1 MTAPEPPARRRS
13 PGTADLAGRPARGG
27 ARQAV
32 PRPPWARRVEPP
44 VDGLE
49 AVDPAAQLSIGA
61 VRDAFADSPAPAGLD
76 RAVGA
81 AVLIALMPRDVA
93 PVATFDSSGGDLL
106 RPAVVVLIRRAV
118 HLRANPGEIA
128 FPGGGVEP
136 GEEPLAA
143 ALREAYEEV
152 DLRPAGVEVLGRLST
167 LGRSRASASI
177 AAFVGAIRG
186 RPALDANPAEVDR
199 ILVVPLAELVAP
211 GRYWQERWDETD
223 EGGRTMH
230 FFDLGEDV
238 IWGATAQLLHSFL
251 VHVLRRAEAPGPG
264 DPDGAH

>member
-1 MTAPEPPARRRS
+1 MKRWIFVPPAWKSSAASPPSAVPGLGFDRR
-13 PGTADLAGRPARGG
+13 LRGG
-27 ARQAV
+27 A
-32 PRPPWARRVEPP
+32 
-44 VDGLE
+44 
-49 AVDPAAQLSIGA
+49 
-61 VRDAFADSPAPAGLD
+61 
-76 RAVGA
+76 
-81 AVLIALMPRDVA
+81 
-93 PVATFDSSGGDLL
+93 
-106 RPAVVVLIRRAV
+106 
-118 HLRANPGEIA
+118 
-128 FPGGGVEP
+128 
-136 GEEPLAA
+136 
-143 ALREAYEEV
+143 
-152 DLRPAGVEVLGRLST
+152 
-167 LGRSRASASI
+167 
-177 AAFVGAIRG
+177 RG